1 MGRECKPMMT
11 SPHSKPGFLT
21 NQSKLGF
28 VLPTAVT
35 SPRRGGLSKPAESH
49 YFHNLQKKLYL
60 TQNVAF
66 HYMAMRWTPLPCIDE
81 SV

>member
-1 MGRECKPMMT
+1 MT
-11 SPHSKPGFLT
+11 SPDPKPGILT

-28 VLPTAVT
+28 VLPIADT
-35 SPRRGGLSKPAESH
+35 SPRRGGLSQPVEPH
-49 YFHNLQKKLYL
+49 GFHNLQKKLHL

-66 HYMAMRWTPLPCIDE
+66 HSMAIRWTPLPCIDE